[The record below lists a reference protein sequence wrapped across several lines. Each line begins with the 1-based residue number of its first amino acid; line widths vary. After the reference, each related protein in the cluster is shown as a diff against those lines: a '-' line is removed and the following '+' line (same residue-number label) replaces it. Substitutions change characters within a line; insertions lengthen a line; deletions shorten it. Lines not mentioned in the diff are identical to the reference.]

1 MNDSQTRAEKAA
13 ISYTRIDAIEGILLA
28 SNIIFLEPAS
38 DNDEPDRI
46 S

>member
-13 ISYTRIDAIEGILLA
+13 ISYTRIDGILLA